1 MSNAETAIAQPP
13 VPQAAPL
20 PYPRQCDRILQST
33 DSLFVFATA
42 LGALALIVW
51 ASFTYLDT
59 VTRGSGRVVPQQQ
72 NQTVQH
78 FEGGIVA
85 DILVKE
91 GDRVEKG
98 AVLLRVQNSFSK
110 SELLQTR
117 IEITAREMKL
127 VRLAAES
134 AGKPLEFPPN
144 LDSAAQSFANRE
156 RQIYESRRKTLEEQT
171 GIIDEQYNQKQL
183 ELSELQAR
191 YANTRRE
198 RELVLQRV
206 GSLRRLNGLGAVST
220 NELIDNERGLQ
231 QVEAR
236 MSDLT
241 HEIPRTESAVSE
253 LSRRR
258 SEAMLRFAA
267 DAEKER
273 GDVQLQL
280 AKLQESATALEDRSE
295 RADILAPVS
304 GTVNKL
310 MVSTIGGVVKSG
322 EPLAIIVPIDSA
334 IAVEARVSPQDR
346 ARVWPGQEAV
356 IKISAYDFSTYGGL
370 KGHVTEVSPDA
381 LQDERGTPYFRVRLE
396 ADGSSFGP
404 DKPVVPGMTAD
415 VDILSGKRT
424 IMESLLRPLHQLKE
438 NALRQ

>member
-1 MSNAETAIAQPP
+1 MSNAESAAAAPAIAKP
-13 VPQAAPL
+13 APL

-33 DSLFVFATA
+33 DSLFVFASA
-42 LGALALIVW
+42 LGVAALIVW

-59 VTRGSGRVVPQQQ
+59 VTRGAGKVVPQQQ

-98 AVLLRVQNSFSK
+98 AVILRVQNSFSK

-134 AGKPLEFPPN
+134 TGQPLLFPKN
-144 LDSAAQSFANRE
+144 LGTAAQSFAERE
-156 RQIYESRRKTLEEQT
+156 STFYESRRKTLDEQ
-171 GIIDEQYNQKQL
+171 IAILNDQYNQKQL

-191 YANTRRE
+191 YANTKRE
-198 RELVLQRV
+198 RELVMQRV
-206 GSLRRLNGLGAVST
+206 NSLRRLASLGAVSA

-258 SEAMLRFAA
+258 SEAALRFAG

-280 AKLQESATALEDRSE
+280 AKLQESAAALTDRNE
-295 RADILAPVS
+295 RDDILAPVS

-322 EPLAIIVPIDSA
+322 EPLAIIVPTDSA
-334 IAVEARVSPQDR
+334 IAVEAKVSPQDR
-346 ARVWPGQEAV
+346 ARVWPGQDAV

-370 KGHVTEVSPDA
+370 KGRVTEVSPDA
-381 LQDERGTPYFRVRLE
+381 LQDERGTPYFRVLLE
-396 ADGSSFGP
+396 ADGSSFGH